1 MNMSHDKTLG
11 LNNPWKKT
19 WKLLTLLLIL
29 FILTACQQAKV
40 SPTPNIGIIDIQVTN
55 APRFLPTAM
64 EPYKFR
70 ISQPGTATLHGNLVV
85 LDPTTLPTQNDAIY
99 LVPIDQENPGVLTI
113 PQFTEGEVP
122 QADVNEPTGEF
133 MFTDIKPGR
142 YMVVIITIGGAQ
154 IPARTMDESHN
165 LVVIKVDETFL
176 DQITEIGTMTLP

>member
-1 MNMSHDKTLG
+1 MRHDKTLG

-29 FILTACQQAKV
+29 FFFTACQQTKV

-55 APRFLPTAM
+55 VSRSLPTTM

-70 ISQPGTATLHGNLVV
+70 TSQPGTATLHGNLVV
-85 LDPTTLPTQNDAIY
+85 LDPTTLPAQNDAIY
-99 LVPIDQENPGVLTI
+99 LVPIDQDNPGVLAI

-142 YMVVIITIGGAQ
+142 YVVVIVTIGGAQ
-154 IPARTMDESHN
+154 IPARAMNESRN
-165 LVVIKVDETFL
+165 LVVVNVDETFL
-176 DQITEIGTMTLP
+176 DKITEIGTMSLP